1 MIKKIKINIWN
12 RGFELPIEYDC
23 FSNEKVTDSQINALN
38 VFLKDKALLDKA
50 KISIEDYC
58 KKDLDEDKENKN
70 KDNKNKDNIFTYI
83 IPHYIYVKRD
93 EKPRVALMCKY
104 KYDMEHGLAVV
115 FHSNGKIEVGLQD
128 IIL

>member
-12 RGFELPIEYDC
+12 RAFELPVEYDC

-38 VFLKDKALLDKA
+38 DFLKNKVLLDKA
-50 KISIEDYC
+50 KSSIEEYC
-58 KKDLDEDKENKN
+58 KKNLDEDKE
-70 KDNKNKDNIFTYI
+70 NKNKDNIFTYI